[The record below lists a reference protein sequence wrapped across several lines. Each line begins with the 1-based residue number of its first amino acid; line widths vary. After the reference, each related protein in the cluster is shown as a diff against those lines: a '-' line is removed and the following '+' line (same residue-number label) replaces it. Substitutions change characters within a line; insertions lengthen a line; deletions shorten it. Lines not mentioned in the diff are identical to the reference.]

1 MTTRQQLVI
10 QAALGLVLLAVISN
24 TRADPD
30 LWGHVLFG
38 RDAVTSGH
46 LSTADTYSF
55 TSDRSWIN
63 HEWLAECAMFLT
75 FALGGGPGLVIL
87 KTLVVLATVAFVFSG
102 LTRQQSDPN
111 ARNALVALTIV
122 ATFPQTNHVRPQLFS
137 IVAFACLLW
146 LLVTD
151 GSRWRVAVIP
161 LVFATWVNLHGGWIV
176 GGGVLLIW
184 VLLTLPA
191 KVERVQK
198 VTLFACGVGSL
209 LATLVNPYGWRMWL
223 FLQQTVGFGRAEI
236 TDWQPPYRLGLGFMA
251 LWVSVFAVAVVGA
264 MRHWRSNDRELRRL
278 AVVAMLAVGSF
289 QVSRLL
295 SFFVLAVV
303 LLLGPD
309 IAAAFTSW
317 RAQRRSAPRA
327 TGRLATGVALVV
339 LLALIVGA
347 GVASARNLAC
357 VRIGA
362 DEPEAEVVAIAK
374 SRALR
379 GRLAIWFDWGEYA
392 IWHLAPALRV
402 SIDGR
407 RETVYTDRVVASH
420 LNFYYVPSTLQDFLT
435 ATRPDYVWLRSDLPV
450 VSSLLAGGWRPL
462 FTGPRS
468 VLLARGGVMNEQ
480 TLSAGFSQRSSEEIG
495 TRCFPGP

>member
-46 LSTADTYSF
+46 LSTADPYSF

-75 FALGGGPGLVIL
+75 FALGGGPGLVMF
-87 KTLVVLATVAFVFSG
+87 KMLVVLVTVAFVWSG
-102 LTRQQSDPN
+102 LKRQQVDPN
-111 ARNALVALTIV
+111 ARTVLVALTIV
-122 ATFPQTNHVRPQLFS
+122 ATFPQTTHVRPQLFS
-137 IVAFACLLW
+137 VVAFALLLW
-146 LLVTD
+146 LLVTN
-151 GSRWRVAVIP
+151 GSRWRVAAIP

-176 GGGVLLIW
+176 GGGVLLFW

-191 KVERVQK
+191 NVERAQK
-198 VTLFACGVGSL
+198 VTLFICGVASL

-223 FLQQTVGFGRAEI
+223 FLQQTVGLGRAEI

-251 LWVSVFAVAVVGA
+251 LWMSVLAVAVVGA

-303 LLLGPD
+303 LLLGRD

-327 TGRLATGVALVV
+327 TGRLATAI
-339 LLALIVGA
+339 ALIVFVTLIGGA
-347 GVASARNLAC
+347 SVISARNLTC
-357 VRIGA
+357 VRIG
-362 DEPEAEVVAIAK
+362 DDQPEPEVVAMAQ
-374 SRALR
+374 SRELR

-392 IWHLAPALRV
+392 IWHLAPALQV

-420 LNFYYVPSTLQDFLT
+420 LNFYYVPSTLQDFLA

-450 VSSLLAGGWRPL
+450 VPRLLAGGWRPL
-462 FTGPRS
+462 FKGQRS
-468 VLLARGGVMNEQ
+468 VLLARAAVANEQ
-480 TLSAGFSQRSSEEIG
+480 TLSPEPAPQGVAEIG
-495 TRCFPGP
+495 QRCFPGP

>member
-1 MTTRQQLVI
+1 MTTRQKLVI

-75 FALGGGPGLVIL
+75 FALGGGPGLVIF
-87 KTLVVLATVAFVFSG
+87 KMLVVLATVAFVWSG
-102 LTRQQSDPN
+102 LNRQQVDPN
-111 ARNALVALTIV
+111 ARNVLVALTIV
-122 ATFPQTNHVRPQLFS
+122 TTFPQTTHVRPQLFS
-137 IVAFACLLW
+137 IVAFAFVLW
-146 LLVTD
+146 LLVAK
-151 GSRWRVAVIP
+151 GSLWRVAAIP
-161 LVFATWVNLHGGWIV
+161 LVFAMWVNLHGGWIV
-176 GGGVLLIW
+176 GGGVLLFW

-191 KVERVQK
+191 NVERAQK
-198 VTLFACGVGSL
+198 VTLFVCGVASL

-251 LWVSVFAVAVVGA
+251 LWMSVFAVAVLGA

-327 TGRLATGVALVV
+327 TGRLATAIALVV
-339 LLALIVGA
+339 FVTLIGGA
-347 GVASARNLAC
+347 SAISARNLAC
-357 VRIGA
+357 VRIG
-362 DEPEAEVVAIAK
+362 DDQPEPEVVAIAK
-374 SRALR
+374 SRELR

-392 IWHLAPALRV
+392 IWHLAPELRV

-407 RETVYTDRVVASH
+407 RETVYTDRVVNGH
-420 LNFYYVPSTLQDFLT
+420 LNFYYVPSTLQHFLT

-450 VSSLLAGGWRPL
+450 VSTLLAGEWRPL
-462 FTGPRS
+462 FEGPRS
-468 VLLARGGVMNEQ
+468 VLLARAAVANEL
-480 TLSAGFSQRSSEEIG
+480 TLSPEPASQGVAEIG

>member
-1 MTTRQQLVI
+1 MTTRQQVVI

-38 RDAVTSGH
+38 RDTVASGH

-75 FALGGGPGLVIL
+75 FALGGGPGLVIF
-87 KTLVVLATVAFVFSG
+87 KIFAVLVAVGFVWSG
-102 LTRQQSDPN
+102 LNRQQVDPS
-111 ARNALVALTIV
+111 ARNVLVALTIV

-137 IVAFACLLW
+137 IVAFASLLW
-146 LLVTD
+146 LLVAD
-151 GSRWRVAVIP
+151 RSLWRLAVIP
-161 LVFATWVNLHGGWIV
+161 LVFALWVNLHGGWIV
-176 GGGVLLIW
+176 GGGVLAVWSLAT
-184 VLLTLPA
+184 LLA
-191 KVERVQK
+191 NVARVEKVM
-198 VTLFACGVGSL
+198 LFASGVVSL

-236 TDWQPPYRLGLGFMA
+236 TDWQPPYRLGLGFMV
-251 LWVSVFAVAVVGA
+251 LWTSVFAVAVVGA
-264 MRHWRSNDRELRRL
+264 MRHWRVNDRELRRL
-278 AVVAMLAVGSF
+278 AVVAILAVGSF

-295 SFFVLAVV
+295 SFFVLAIV
-303 LLLGPD
+303 LLLGRD
-309 IAAAFTSW
+309 VAVAFTSW

-327 TGRLATGVALVV
+327 AGRLATAVALVV
-339 LLALIVGA
+339 LVVLIVGA
-347 GVASARNLAC
+347 GAASARNLAC

-374 SRALR
+374 SQALR

-392 IWHLAPALRV
+392 IWHLAPDLRV

-407 RETVYTDRVVASH
+407 RETVYTDRVVNGH

-450 VSSLLAGGWRPL
+450 VSSLVAGEWRPL
-462 FTGPRS
+462 FKGPRS
-468 VLLARGGVMNEQ
+468 VLLARGAVANGQ
-480 TLSAGFSQRSSEEIG
+480 TLDASSSRQNVAEIG